1 MAVKPI
7 PDGFRTVTPYLVAQ
21 DAAALIDFVKRAFG
35 AQEKFLM
42 RRPDGSVGHAE
53 VIIGDSH
60 VMIGQA
66 GGPTTAFPAMLYLYV
81 PDVDATFRQ
90 AVAAGGKALHEPSTQ
105 FYGDRHGAV
114 TDSNG
119 NQWWIAT
126 HVEDVSME
134 ELKRRADAAAHQ
146 PAGTTA

>member
-7 PDGFRTVTPYLVAQ
+7 PEGLHTVTPYLVAQ

-42 RRPDGSVGHAE
+42 RRPDGSIGHAE
-53 VIIGDSH
+53 MIIGDSH

-81 PDVDATFRQ
+81 PDVDATYRQ
-90 AVAAGGKALHEPSTQ
+90 AVPAGGQPPPEP
-105 FYGDRHGAV
+105 A
-114 TDSNG
+114 
-119 NQWWIAT
+119 
-126 HVEDVSME
+126 
-134 ELKRRADAAAHQ
+134 
-146 PAGTTA
+146 

>member
-7 PDGFRTVTPYLVAQ
+7 PEGFHTVTPYLVAK
-21 DAAALIDFVKRAFG
+21 DAAALIDFITRG
-35 AQEKFLM
+35 LGGQEKFVM
-42 RRPDGSVGHAE
+42 KRPDGSIGHAE
-53 VIIGDSH
+53 MIVGDSH

-66 GGPTTAFPAMLYLYV
+66 GGANPAFPAMLYLYV
-81 PDVDATFRQ
+81 RDVDATFKQ
-90 AVAAGGKALHEPSTQ
+90 AVAAGGQSLHEPSTQ

-126 HVEDVSME
+126 HVEDVSQE
-134 ELKRRADAAAHQ
+134 ELERRAAAAQHQ
-146 PAGTTA
+146 PATA